1 MNKEAIDWSR
11 YWGGAT
17 KFGIGGAVVPAGF
30 YTSQEQF
37 DAEREKIFSR
47 TWLMVARQ
55 EEVPEPGDYIR
66 REIHPLATEALI
78 VRGKDGVV
86 RAMHNACLHR
96 GVAMVRDC
104 AGRAGLFTCPYHAW
118 TYDTEG
124 KLRGVPGGEDFPQ
137 IDKKAMRLKPIHLD
151 IWNGFIFLNF
161 ADEPPQ
167 TLTEFLGDF
176 ATSFGDMP
184 FAAYPHVVEIVQD
197 IEANWKTLVDA
208 SNEGYHV
215 NALHKESLG
224 AMMTTSDNPLNN
236 FYDPVFSG
244 PHMSSTTRANDAWR
258 PDAPVVQFAYA
269 AAAYKTQPG
278 LAQEAARAAGGH
290 VTFAEHPM
298 VNRIGL
304 PAFSV
309 ETTQIFPF
317 AVLQMLTNRY
327 IWFHYWPVGPNRTRA
342 VTRLYG
348 PAAPSNYRQA
358 FAEAHLHAYSR
369 DIMTEDTVVTQL
381 QQIGL
386 RSGGVKEVV
395 LGEHEYM
402 LRYFHEAVLRYTEA

>member
-17 KFGIGGAVVPAGF
+17 KFGIGGATVPASF

-37 DAEREKIFSR
+37 DAEREKIFSKV
-47 TWLMVARQ
+47 WLMVGREA
-55 EEVPEPGDYIR
+55 EVPEPGDFVR
-66 REIHPLATEALI
+66 RAIPPLDTEALI

-86 RAMHNACLHR
+86 RAFHNACVHR
-96 GVAMVRDC
+96 GVALVRAC
-104 AGRAGLFTCPYHAW
+104 AGKTGLFTCPYHAW
-118 TYDTEG
+118 TYGTDG
-124 KLRGVPGGEDFPQ
+124 KLRGLPGAEDFPQ
-137 IDKKAMRLKPIHLD
+137 VDRKQEGLKPIRLD
-151 IWNGFIFLNF
+151 IWNGFVFLNF
-161 ADEPPQ
+161 DEQPQQ

-176 ATSFGDMP
+176 GDKFGDMP
-184 FAAYPHVVEIVQD
+184 FEGYPHILEISQD

-215 NALHKESLG
+215 NALHRASLG
-224 AMMTTSDNPLNN
+224 AMMTTPGNPLNN
-236 FYDPVFSG
+236 FYDPIFSG
-244 PHMSSTTRANDAWR
+244 PHMSSTTQANPDWR
-258 PDAPVVQFAYA
+258 PDAPVVLFAYA

-278 LAQEAARAAGGH
+278 LAAEAAGAAVGR
-290 VTFAEHPM
+290 TFADHPM
-298 VNRIGL
+298 VNRVGL

-317 AVLQMLTNRY
+317 SVLQMLTNRY
-327 IWFHYWPVGPNRTRA
+327 IWFQYWPVGPNKTRA

-348 PAAPSNYRQA
+348 PAAPENYRQA
-358 FAEAHLHAYSR
+358 FAEAHLLAYSR

-386 RSGGVKEVV
+386 KSGGVKQVV

-402 LRYFHEAVLRYTEA
+402 LRFFHEKVLEHLGR